1 MELEFSNNYVLA
13 VIVLLW
19 MLCFCRN
26 VLECFTFVLKGL
38 DGCVEHDVCC
48 VRPCV
53 EFWRSVG
60 MGEALRQSVVLFCFL
75 QPAVFC
81 VIFVFKQ
88 SSAEDLASSIVLYS
102 LALNSSS
109 VAYKHGNDSHPLQSA
124 TVADLDV
131 VEIDYIVLVM
141 PFALLVSVTSLLW
154 VHSIK
159 VGDMAADTTWDAQM
173 PESVYVYEV
182 AYYLEVWSMNL
193 SFLAVMSS
201 ERSLLEV
208 HFASLALTL
217 MVVYVL
223 AQSRHPASHGLGEH
237 AASMLVG
244 CCFFSIL
251 VPLWLDMLQMACP
264 VALVVCGVHFFVL
277 AALITFHSFARG
289 ESTAGQILM
298 VRLTCT
304 FAASVTHM
312 AVYASGRN
320 RVCMA

>member
-13 VIVLLW
+13 IIGLLW
-19 MLCFCRN
+19 LLCFCRN
-26 VLECFTFVLKGL
+26 VLDFFSLAVQGL
-38 DGCVEHDVCC
+38 EGCVEHDVCC
-48 VRPCV
+48 ARPCV
-53 EFWRSVG
+53 DLCRSVG
-60 MGEALRQSVVLFCFL
+60 LPEAVRQSVVLFCFL

-81 VIFVFKQ
+81 LIFVLKQ
-88 SSAEDLASSIVLYS
+88 SSAEDLASSVVLYS
-102 LALNSSS
+102 LQLNSSS
-109 VAYKHGNDSHPLQSA
+109 VVYKHGNDSHPLQRAS
-124 TVADLDV
+124 VADLDV

-159 VGDMAADTTWDAQM
+159 VGDLAADTTWDAQM
-173 PESVYVYEV
+173 PESVCVYEV
-182 AYYLEVWSMNL
+182 AYYLEVWTMNL

-223 AQSRHPASHGLGEH
+223 SQSRHPATYGVGEH

-264 VALVVCGVHFFVL
+264 VALVVCAVHFFVL
-277 AALITFHSFARG
+277 AALLTFHSFARG
-289 ESTAGQILM
+289 ESSAGQILL

-304 FAASVTHM
+304 FAACVTHI

-320 RVCMA
+320 RVCVL